1 MISIGVLDT
10 TSTIED
16 VPILITRKDAKE
28 KGLKHYF
35 TGKPCI
41 NGHIEKRFVSNTHCP
56 KCELERARLKRI
68 ESPEINAERCKKFR
82 EENPKYILQKN
93 REYYLENREEAL
105 IRSREQREKDPSGYK
120 IYQTEY
126 RKNNGEL
133 MCFHANNRRVRL
145 LQSSMLWA
153 DQDAILKMYL
163 VASLLTWLTGV
174 KHHVDHIIPLRGRTV
189 CGLHV
194 ESNLQVLTAEENIKK
209 SNSFSQ

>member
-1 MISIGVLDT
+1 MISRGILDT

-105 IRSREQREKDPSGYK
+105 IRSREQRER
-120 IYQTEY
+120 I
-126 RKNNGEL
+126 
-133 MCFHANNRRVRL
+133 
-145 LQSSMLWA
+145 
-153 DQDAILKMYL
+153 
-163 VASLLTWLTGV
+163 
-174 KHHVDHIIPLRGRTV
+174 LRGIRYTKQSIVRTTGSL
-189 CGLHV
+189 CAFMQIIGG
-194 ESNLQVLTAEENIKK
+194 
-209 SNSFSQ
+209 